1 MCTHSHIYIHC
12 LTNTPYSVLNIR
24 RAPVDIHIPI
34 NYQDDFIRAHNFHIC
49 PSKLKSFPPEYKVS
63 TGYLQHYQIF
73 LQAKLLLELLLSN
86 IDIFITNLAWF
97 STDKNK

>member
-1 MCTHSHIYIHC
+1 M
-12 LTNTPYSVLNIR
+12 
-24 RAPVDIHIPI
+24 DIHIPI

-86 IDIFITNLAWF
+86 IDIFITNLAWI
-97 STDKNK
+97 SIDKNK